1 MSDRDWKAYN
11 AALVKRGEILLDLR
25 IVKGWRRELVEMNRG
40 KEGAQYE
47 YPGSFIKLLAF
58 IHFYLR
64 LPYRQLEGF
73 TKMVARYADGLK
85 APDYSS
91 MAWRIQRL
99 DVKLNDPLAKSNDE
113 VVLAVDASGVKV
125 ANRGEWMRHK
135 WKVRRGWLK
144 IHIAV
149 DVKSKRILAMEV
161 TKEKVADGRRL
172 RSLVKEASK
181 HVKITKAI
189 GDGGYDSKTNFHY
202 LAMKGIEPVI
212 KVRKNTSNKAGGC
225 MPRKLVAQEYLK
237 NPKAWKNN
245 HQYGQRWMA
254 ETAFST
260 FKRLFGEY
268 ASSIKFRYMVK
279 EMILKASLYNLF
291 TAISPGI

>member
-1 MSDRDWKAYN
+1 MSGRDWGAYN
-11 AALVKRGEILLDLR
+11 EALVRRGEILLDLR
-25 IVKGWRRELVEMNRG
+25 IVKDWRRELGEMNEG
-40 KEGAQYE
+40 KEGARYE
-47 YPGSFIKLLAF
+47 YPQSLIKLFAF
-58 IHFYLR
+58 IHVYLR

-73 TKMVARYADGLK
+73 TRMLARHVNGLNV
-85 APDYSS
+85 PDYSS

-99 DVKLNDPLAKSNDE
+99 DVKLNDTLASSNDE

-125 ANRGEWMRHK
+125 ANRGEWIRRK

-161 TKEKVADGRRL
+161 SKEKVADGRRL
-172 RSLVKEASK
+172 RSLVNEASK
-181 HVKITKAI
+181 QAKVTKVI
-189 GDGGYDSKTNFHY
+189 GDGGYDSKKNFSY
-202 LAMKGIEPVI
+202 LAAKEIEPVI
-212 KVRKNTSNKAGGC
+212 KVRKNSSGKSDGC
-225 MPRKLVAQEYLK
+225 MPRKLMAQEYLK
-237 NPKAWKNN
+237 NPKAWKSS

-268 ASSIKFRYMVK
+268 ASSIKFKHMAK
-279 EMILKASLYNLF
+279 EMIIKASLYNIF
-291 TAISPGI
+291 TAISPTI